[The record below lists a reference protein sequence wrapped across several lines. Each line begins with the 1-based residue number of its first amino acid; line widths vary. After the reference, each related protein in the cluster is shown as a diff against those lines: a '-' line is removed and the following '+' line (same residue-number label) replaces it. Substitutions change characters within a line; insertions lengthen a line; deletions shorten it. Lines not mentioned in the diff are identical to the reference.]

1 MKHKSLAIKFLSFL
15 TPALAASAQAP
26 AVAPAADPA
35 KAPVPAKSAEAKA
48 APQKA
53 ENFQEMFTKGQAD
66 GQIRLRYEYVDLENA
81 TPHSW
86 AAMARLRLG
95 FRTAEIGGLSFYAQA
110 QANVT
115 PWNDYADNKERTNR
129 RDVIADPDGFRLHQ
143 AYADMKWIPDT
154 LVRVGR
160 QEINLDDQRFIGS
173 VDWRQNAQSFDGIL
187 VQNKS
192 IDKLTLT
199 AAYLTEIETILL
211 KPTEHLKR
219 GSNELNSLG
228 ILHARYNYAG
238 KHNISA
244 FAYLLDCDADNTTKA
259 VNGERIERD
268 NITEGLRLDGSF
280 DVDAKNAINYDV
292 TGALQQDFNGGN
304 GGHSGEFLSAYL
316 AYEIEKKYSLGGGYS
331 YISGAEDSGANYG
344 FDTLAGTAHKFN
356 GWADLFTGTNGGAW
370 KVGLQDLWIDASVKV
385 DDVGKFTAAYH
396 WFYTAN
402 DFSGA
407 KDFDGH
413 LGDEIDLMWSRDFV
427 IFGQKINALA
437 KYGYYFADEATGN
450 TTSDKQIVWAQLE
463 YKF

>member
-1 MKHKSLAIKFLSFL
+1 MKHKSLAIKFLSLL

-26 AVAPAADPA
+26 AAPATDPA

-66 GQIRLRYEYVDLENA
+66 GQIRLRYEYVDQENGK
-81 TPHSW
+81 PHSW
-86 AAMARLRLG
+86 AATSRLRLG
-95 FRTAEIGGLSFYAQA
+95 FRTAEIGGLSFYGQGH
-110 QANVT
+110 ANLT
-115 PWNDYADNKERTNR
+115 PWDEYSDGRQGKNST
-129 RDVIADPDGFRLHQ
+129 RDIIADPDGFRLHQ
-143 AYADMKWIPDT
+143 LYADMKWIPDT

-160 QEINLDDQRFIGS
+160 QEINLDDQRFVGS
-173 VDWRQNAQSFDGIL
+173 IDWRQNGQSFDGIL

-192 IDKLTLT
+192 VDKLTLT
-199 AAYLTEIETILL
+199 AAYLTEIQTILL
-211 KPTEHLKR
+211 KPTTDLSH
-219 GSNELNSLG
+219 GSNELNGLG
-228 ILHARYNYAG
+228 VLHARYNYAG

-244 FAYLLDCDADNTTKA
+244 FAYLLDCDADNSVKA

-280 DVDAKNAINYDV
+280 DIDAKNAINYDV
-292 TGALQQDFNGGN
+292 MGALQQDFNGGN
-304 GGHSGEFLSAYL
+304 GGHDGEFLSAYL

-331 YISGAEDSGANYG
+331 YISGAEGSGANYG

-356 GWADLFTGTNGGAW
+356 GWADLFTSTNGGAW

-437 KYGYYFADEATGN
+437 KYGYYFADEETGN
-450 TTSDKQIVWAQLE
+450 PTSDKQIVWAQLE